1 MTCVISNDNRV
12 QVLREGVPQ
21 PENAALVFSSS
32 EELLAGTS
40 EWTLGRLVLVW
51 NKLPGCKRVT
61 RFENRRIA
69 LDRLWRAIQKIRQRA
84 RAPRSESAVAR
95 GNKTQLVI
103 SVLREPDGATLD
115 KLMTATKWQA
125 HSVARCRGT
134 SACSCNHFTETATAS
149 TPSRSERQARVN
161 HRRQPDFLSAHSP
174 GRPAVTY
181 DAAFRYCFCVSYRFF
196 GRENAC
202 C

>member
-1 MTCVISNDNRV
+1 MTYVISNDNRV

-21 PENAALVFSSS
+21 PENAALVFSSP

-40 EWTLGRLVLVW
+40 EWTLGRLILVW

-95 GNKTQLVI
+95 GNKTELVI
-103 SVLREPDGATLD
+103 SLLREPDGATLD
-115 KLMTATKWQA
+115 QLMTATKWQA
-125 HSVARCRGT
+125 HSVRG
-134 SACSCNHFTETATAS
+134 
-149 TPSRSERQARVN
+149 
-161 HRRQPDFLSAHSP
+161 FLSRKVSRDLGLPLQSYQRDGHRVYAIATRVADQHESP
-174 GRPAVTY
+174 PSA
-181 DAAFRYCFCVSYRFF
+181 
-196 GRENAC
+196 
-202 C
+202 